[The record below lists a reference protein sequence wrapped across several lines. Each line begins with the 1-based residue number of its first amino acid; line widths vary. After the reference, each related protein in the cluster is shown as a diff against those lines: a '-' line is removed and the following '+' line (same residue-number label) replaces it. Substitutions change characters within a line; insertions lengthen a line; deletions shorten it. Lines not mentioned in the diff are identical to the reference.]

1 MKILHSFA
9 NSSNKVVSVDS
20 SLGYYVHCNNRSYLD
35 FISGLYNCP
44 LGSSEGSIKHSI
56 STALDQLPNSHL
68 FSICPGL
75 SQSNSYADK
84 LTITLQQLVPFGES
98 VIYTNSGAEA
108 VEVGLKH
115 CINFNG
121 RKKIISYRNSY
132 HGSTFLANEVSGNI
146 NSTLPNRIYVDFYD
160 FNVPL
165 SKQEYLDYIEHTI
178 LTNDPTTISCF
189 IIEPMIGASGGFFM
203 KENVLPEIS
212 KICKQY
218 GILVVLDEIIS
229 GFGRLGNMFAFEK
242 YNIIPDVLLLS
253 KQLTNGYMP
262 LGACILSDRFEFEN
276 IDIKMGSTTA
286 GNPVSCAAAISSVQL
301 LLRSNKARQFVE
313 SQLDILVNIIMQHD
327 KIYKI
332 EHAGCFAALH
342 FSQKKDQLKLFDYNI
357 GGEVAKLCY
366 KHGLVIRGNP
376 KSIIL
381 SPGYNL
387 TESQFKFAT
396 TTIIESLNE
405 LPL

>member
-9 NSSNKVVSVDS
+9 NTFNTVASVDS
-20 SLGYYVHCNNRSYLD
+20 SLGYYINCNNKSYLD

-44 LGSSEGSIKHSI
+44 LGSSEASIKYSI

-68 FSICPGL
+68 FAICPGL
-75 SQSNSYADK
+75 SQSNLYADK
-84 LTITLQQLVPFGES
+84 LTIRLQQLVPFGKS
-98 VIYTNSGAEA
+98 IIYTNSGAEA

-146 NSTLPNRIYVDFYD
+146 NTTLPNRIYVDFYD
-160 FNVPL
+160 FNVSL

-212 KICKQY
+212 KMCKQY
-218 GILVVLDEIIS
+218 GILLVLDEIIS

-262 LGACILSDRFEFEN
+262 LGACILSNRFEFDN
-276 IDIKMGSTTA
+276 VDIKMGSTTA
-286 GNPVSCAAAISSVQL
+286 GNPVSCAAAITSVQL
-301 LLRSNKARQFVE
+301 LLQSDYARRYVE
-313 SQLDILVNIIMQHD
+313 DQLDILTNTIIQHD

-332 EHAGCFAALH
+332 EHTGCFAALH
-342 FSQKKDQLKLFDYNI
+342 FSQKKDELKLFDYNI

-366 KHGLVIRGNP
+366 NKGLIIRGNP

-381 SPGYNL
+381 SPGYNIN
-387 TESQFKFAT
+387 ESQFKFAT
-396 TTIIESLNE
+396 STIMESLNE
-405 LPL
+405 LPI